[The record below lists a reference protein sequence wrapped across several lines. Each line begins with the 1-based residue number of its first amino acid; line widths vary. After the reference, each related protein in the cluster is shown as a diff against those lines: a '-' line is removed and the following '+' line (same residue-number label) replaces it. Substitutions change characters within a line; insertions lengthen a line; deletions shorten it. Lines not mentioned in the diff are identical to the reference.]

1 MKPISVTLAAAGD
14 GPFDVIVIGSGYG
27 GSIAASRLARAGQR
41 VCLLERGREILP
53 GTYPTDLASARREM
67 QIVTARNGRLDP
79 AGNGMM
85 EIRLGPDMNVVLGN
99 GLGGGSLVN
108 AGVAIEPD
116 SRVFGSGWPAV
127 YAPGPGGPAS
137 QVLAPHYAAV
147 RAALGVNTLPDAV
160 AATLPKLQ
168 GLRQSA
174 AAMGREVDLAP
185 IAVTFA
191 AGPNAAGVFQAPC
204 TLCGDCCSGCNYGA
218 KNTLIMNYLPD
229 AHAHGAVI
237 VTEAEVLTIA
247 RAGAGWAVKV
257 QDRSAPAGA
266 PLQKVLKA
274 GIVVLSAGALGSTE
288 ILFRSAAAGLPL
300 AAANLGKRFSGNGDI
315 LGFGFG
321 ANLDQSSQ
329 PPPLYSIGAGVNAP
343 LSAPYRPG
351 PTITGI
357 IRVDMDDAHPLQ
369 DGLVIEDGVAPGP
382 LAAAYPAMMFLQDVL
397 DADFTA
403 YSDATARLEALGD
416 LGQALLSGT
425 DPASLC
431 YTGVMARL
439 QSYLVMSH
447 DNSGGVLAY
456 DTSAVPGLVSV
467 DWDGVGQMA
476 PYPRDNALLRQAAEG
491 IWANYIANPLWSDPF
506 GWNLVT
512 VHPVGGCIMADTAAA
527 GVTDADCRLYTGTGD
542 AVYESFLV
550 CDGSV
555 IPTSLG
561 VNPLLTISAVAD
573 RAMSQLIT
581 RRGWTE
587 DKAPNPPAT
596 TAPAVPVQPVPG
608 QPDQGWEVKLPKQLA
623 DLAGAFI
630 AAGIASQADS
640 TLLLWAEL
648 DEIVNHLPHDDRA
661 TVRSVIEKDLILST
675 ADLPGD
681 FSPAFTELN
690 TLTQNLI
697 NAIRTPPAGQSAAQ
711 ALIGALSGIAGDLSP
726 GLSFAE
732 TMAGHVSDKPATMP
746 HVLSD
751 PYRIAAAM
759 GHAAGTAMMASFS
772 VSAAS
777 TLGFGPQG
785 QPVAQMVGAALS
797 GSVTIDWPGKA
808 PVTYAVTDGRFSLLQ
823 PDPGEVETWIMTY
836 DCRLGSDWQMRGS
849 KYLARKPGSS
859 WWGDL
864 TTLFVDLTPLSPT
877 AGLTAQCGIIRLD
890 LQDLARQA
898 GTITAKF
905 ASARTLDEFRAD
917 LSALVSAHG
926 LHQSITQ
933 KDGILHEAL
942 RLALA
947 LNDGQGA
954 DGWPAGLTADLRLW
968 YMAGIAGLFGGLVL
982 RSYGGFVAYMQ
993 DFPALGEVPF
1003 SAIPDPDGG
1012 SVTITF
1018 NGVPRQIACK
1028 TYPLSP
1034 VIPGAAPF
1042 TIQLYRFAA
1051 PGPQPKGPVILSP
1064 GMSTTALSFAA
1075 TTVDKSLVQMLLE
1088 SNHDVWLFDNRMSP
1102 LIRDASGKVQTG
1114 YSFDEIAALDWPAA
1128 VDFVLKTTGASDVQI
1143 IAHCV
1148 GALTAQMAL
1157 LCGSIPKSQ
1166 VRKLVVSQFTVHA
1179 SANWYNLMN
1188 SDTGLAQ
1195 AVTNGFP
1202 AAVKDLMKLW
1212 TSDPKV
1218 LALLDGLASVNTVSP
1233 GPQSTPPPTAADAF
1247 LDALAWNA
1255 PTGIDRPCLSPTCHR
1270 IFGMFGPSFAHANLN
1285 EATHNGIRQFFG
1297 EIATTP
1303 FEHLGLIMSKGHV
1316 VNSAGQDVYLPN
1328 WRNLDLPIH
1337 MIAGAANQILLPDGS
1352 FRTLTW
1358 LQDKLPGSRTKFSRR
1373 VIDGYAHMD
1382 CFIGKTAHVDVF
1394 PDLIG
1399 WLDDDPAG

>member
-1 MKPISVTLAAAGD
+1 MKPISVPLGAVGN

-27 GSIAASRLARAGQR
+27 GSIAASRLARAGQK

-53 GTYPTDLASARREM
+53 GGYPTDLASARAAT
-67 QIVTARNGRLDP
+67 QIVTARDGRLDP
-79 AGNGMM
+79 AANGMM
-85 EIRLGPDMNVVLGN
+85 EIRLGPDMHVVLGN

-116 SRVFGSGWPAV
+116 SRVFQSGWPAV
-127 YAPGPGGPAS
+127 YAPGPGGPAT
-137 QVLAPHYAAV
+137 QVLAPHYDAV
-147 RAALGVNTLPDAV
+147 RAMLGVNPLPGAF
-160 AATLPKLQ
+160 AASLPKLR

-174 AAMGREVDLAP
+174 AAMGREVELAP

-191 AGPNAAGVFQAPC
+191 AGSNAAGLFQPPC
-204 TLCGDCCSGCNYGA
+204 VLCGDCCSGCNYGA

-247 RAGAGWAVKV
+247 KAGAGWAVTV
-257 QDRSAPAGA
+257 QDRSSPEDGS
-266 PLQKVLKA
+266 PPKVLKT
-274 GIVVLSAGALGSTE
+274 GTVVLSAGALGSTE

-300 AAANLGKRFSGNGDI
+300 AKANLGRRFSGNGDI

-321 ANLDQSSQ
+321 ANLDQSNQ
-329 PPPLYSIGAGVNAP
+329 PPPLYSIGAGTNAP
-343 LSAPYRPG
+343 VSAPYRPG

-357 IRVDMDDAHPLQ
+357 IRVDMDDDHPLQ
-369 DGLVIEDGVAPGP
+369 EGMVIEDGVAPGP

-397 DADFTA
+397 DADVTA
-403 YSDATARLEALGD
+403 YPDATARLAALKALG
-416 LGQALLSGT
+416 QSLLSGT
-425 DPASLC
+425 DTAALS
-431 YTGVMARL
+431 YGGVMARL

-447 DNSGGVLAY
+447 DNAGGVLAY
-456 DTSAVPGLVSV
+456 DAAAAPGLVSV
-467 DWDGVGQMA
+467 DWAGVGQMA
-476 PYPRDNALLRQAAEG
+476 PYPRDNEMLRQAAEG
-491 IWANYIANPLWSDPF
+491 IWANYIANPLWSGPF

-512 VHPVGGCIMADTAAA
+512 VHPVGGCAMADSAAA
-527 GVTDADCRLYTGTGD
+527 GVTDADCRLYTGSGND
-542 AVYESFLV
+542 VHDSFLV

-555 IPTSLG
+555 LPTALG

-573 RAMSQLIT
+573 RAMTRLIA
-581 RRGWTE
+581 RRGWSE
-587 DKAPNPPAT
+587 NKAPNPPAA
-596 TAPAVPVQPVPG
+596 TAPIVPVQPVPAT
-608 QPDQGWEVKLPKQLA
+608 PAPGWQDNLA
-623 DLAGAFI
+623 KRLGDLSASFI
-630 AAGIASQADS
+630 AAGVASAADS
-640 TLLLWAEL
+640 GLMLGAAL
-648 DEIVNHLPHDDRA
+648 DAMVADLPTDDQA
-661 TVRSVIEKDLILST
+661 TVKSIIEKDLILST

-681 FSPAFTELN
+681 FSPAFTELD
-690 TLTQNLI
+690 TLTQKLI
-697 NAIRTPPAGQSAAQ
+697 AAIKSPPAGQSSVQ
-711 ALIGALSGIAGDLSP
+711 ALIGGLVAAAGDLSP
-726 GLSFAE
+726 RLSFAE
-732 TMAGHVSDKPATMP
+732 TMAGHVSDRPAAMP

-751 PYRIAAAM
+751 PYRLAEALGRSAGRRMAASL
-759 GHAAGTAMMASFS
+759 T
-772 VSAAS
+772 VTAAS
-777 TLGFGPQG
+777 TLGFGPLG
-785 QPVAQMVGAALS
+785 QPVAQIVGAALT
-797 GSVTIDWPGKA
+797 GSVTVAWPGKA
-808 PVTYAVTDGRFSLLQ
+808 PMSYVVNSGRFSLLQ
-823 PDPGEVETWIMTY
+823 PDPDQVETWVMTY
-836 DCRLGSDWQMRGS
+836 DCQLGSDWQMRGT

-898 GTITAKF
+898 GTITAEF
-905 ASARTLDEFRAD
+905 ASTRTLDQFRAD

-933 KDGILHEAL
+933 QDGILHEAL

-947 LNDGQGA
+947 MNDTEAA
-954 DGWPAGLTADLRLW
+954 DGWPARLTSDLKLW
-968 YMAGIAGLFGGLVL
+968 FMAGIAGLFGGLIL

-993 DFPALGEVPF
+993 DFPAAGDLPF

-1012 SVTITF
+1012 SVTISW
-1018 NGVPRQIACK
+1018 NGTPRQIACK
-1028 TYPLSP
+1028 TYRLAP

-1042 TIQLYRFAA
+1042 TIQLYHFAA

-1075 TTVDKSLVQMLLE
+1075 MTVEKSLVQMLLE
-1088 SNHDVWLFDNRMSP
+1088 TNHDVWLFDNRMSP
-1102 LIRDASGKVQTG
+1102 LIRDAAGKVQTG
-1114 YSFDEIAALDWPAA
+1114 YSFDEIAACDWPAA

-1157 LCGSIPKSQ
+1157 LSGSITRAQ

-1202 AAVKDLMKLW
+1202 AAVKGLMKLW
-1212 TSDPKV
+1212 TSDPQV

-1233 GPQSTPPPTAADAF
+1233 AQPSDADAF

-1316 VNSAGQDVYLPN
+1316 VNRAGEDVYLPN

-1337 MIAGAANQILLPDGS
+1337 MIAGSVNQILLPDGS
-1352 FRTLTW
+1352 FRTLSW
-1358 LQDKLPGSRTKFSRR
+1358 LQDKLPGSRAKFSRR

-1382 CFIGKTAHVDVF
+1382 CFIGKNAHVDVF

-1399 WLDDDPAG
+1399 WLDDDSVG